1 MSNTNLKKMIVE
13 VKKRYIDNNEIIEM
27 IEEMEED
34 ITLNLGEDANET

>member
-1 MSNTNLKKMIVE
+1 MANTNLKKMIVE

-34 ITLNLGEDANET
+34 ITLNLCEDENET

>member
-1 MSNTNLKKMIVE
+1 MANTNLKKMIVE

-34 ITLNLGEDANET
+34 INLNLCEDENET